1 MRSLKLWLLCAIGS
15 LAFITWAFTQP
26 IIQNTL
32 SGNEV
37 WRAAQ
42 GPGGPEN
49 YININ
54 TVRNGLQLTTIS
66 DSGAVTSTA
75 IGGMLFWVGAAPT
88 TWTVTMP
95 SPAYNGEEVDITT
108 DTTLTMI
115 VTVNAGSNQS
125 LHAAYTLQTLTA
137 LTPVQFFYNS
147 SNTTWY
153 RAK

>member
-1 MRSLKLWLLCAIGS
+1 
-15 LAFITWAFTQP
+15 
-26 IIQNTL
+26 
-32 SGNEV
+32 
-37 WRAAQ
+37 
-42 GPGGPEN
+42 
-49 YININ
+49 
-54 TVRNGLQLTTIS
+54 GLQLTTIS

-75 IGGMLFWVGAAPT
+75 IGGMLFWVGAAPR

-125 LHAAYTLQTLTA
+125 LNAAYTLQTLTA

-153 RAK
+153 RVK